1 MKAFFT
7 TLVGLACLV
16 LLILGNL
23 HWQKKIEVAGDGS
36 SNQATTVEDDGTE
49 AFAQMNPLIE
59 HAANWSEG
67 EKQQFQTALSE
78 NRPYHILIVGSEQL
92 GEGDTSWPA
101 LFQNDLLATYGE
113 QAITVETTTYTE
125 TTAEFVKAGNQ
136 TEWVAKQ
143 ADLIIWEPFVLTD
156 NGVVPIEDSH
166 EYISTVINEVKTA
179 NPNLSFI
186 LQPPN
191 PLYQPKLYKTQV
203 EELKSFAEE
212 NDILYLDHWT
222 NWPDP
227 MSEQVRDYLNEYN
240 QPNEEG
246 HRVWAEFFIQRF
258 IAH

>member
-7 TLVGLACLV
+7 IFVGFICLV

-23 HWQKKIEVAGDGS
+23 HWQKKIEITGDGS
-36 SNQATTVEDDGTE
+36 SYHATAVNDDETE
-49 AFAQMNPLIE
+49 AFAQTDPLME

-67 EKQQFQTALSE
+67 EKQQFQTALAE

-92 GEGDTSWPA
+92 GEGETSWTA

-113 QAITVETTTYTE
+113 QAMTIETTTYSE
-125 TTAEFVKAGNQ
+125 TTAEFVSAGKQ
-136 TEWVAKQ
+136 AEWAAKQ

-156 NGVVPIEDSH
+156 NAVVPIEESH
-166 EYISTVINEVKTA
+166 EYITTVMNEVKAA
-179 NPNLSFI
+179 NPNITFI

-191 PLYQPKLYKTQV
+191 PLYQPKLYRTQV

-212 NDILYLDHWT
+212 NNILYLDHWT
-222 NWPDP
+222 SWPDP
-227 MSEQVRDYLNEYN
+227 MSEQVRNYLNEDN

-258 IAH
+258 IVQ